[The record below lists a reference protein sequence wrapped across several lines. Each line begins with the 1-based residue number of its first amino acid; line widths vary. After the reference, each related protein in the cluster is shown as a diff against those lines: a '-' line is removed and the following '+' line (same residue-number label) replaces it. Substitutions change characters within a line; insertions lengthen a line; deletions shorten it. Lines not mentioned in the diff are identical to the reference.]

1 MRVSRS
7 TILLIKLKTD
17 QDISVIANDRQNV
30 GIDTIMEKDNDM
42 LNLSIPVCLP
52 EFITL
57 RFSGRVELV
66 SISLAGLK
74 FNQKNLSDVA
84 KYHARGRVE
93 DNVWDSAGWV
103 ELNLFDNDPFLYHL
117 NIGTNILI

>member
-17 QDISVIANDRQNV
+17 QDISVMANDRQNNN
-30 GIDTIMEKDNDM
+30 IDIDIKKNNDI
-42 LNLSIPVCLP
+42 LKLSIPVCLP

-57 RFSGRVELV
+57 RFSDRVELV
-66 SISLAGLK
+66 SISLAGIK

-84 KYHARGRVE
+84 KYHAREKVE
-93 DNVWDSAGWV
+93 DKVWDSNGRI
-103 ELNLFDNDPFLYHL
+103 EINLFDNDPFLYHL